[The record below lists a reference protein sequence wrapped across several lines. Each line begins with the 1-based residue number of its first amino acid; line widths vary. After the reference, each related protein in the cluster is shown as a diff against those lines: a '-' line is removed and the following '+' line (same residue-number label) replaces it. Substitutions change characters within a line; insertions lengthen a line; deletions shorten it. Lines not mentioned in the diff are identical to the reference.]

1 MQNKQTSM
9 TQFGSNSTK
18 NNNTDDYNNDLLL
31 IESENVLSTLNNII
45 DSHDVTNK
53 SIRIKKNIDIKK
65 QASLLKASSHIQMT
79 NKEQNQQYHN
89 HYQHHHHHQNSFINN
104 KTTSNSI
111 SGLNSIKKFKSKSF
125 LLSLNRRILD
135 SPSNSSI
142 STFDQVSY
150 NNNNNTD
157 PKVSNLNG
165 SKSISKKSSS
175 NFLNIMSSSV
185 TNNQQTQPPQQQQQQ
200 TFNSTCLLNSSKKK
214 RSSLFNLFSFNKNS
228 STTSLTKSTLTNNNN
243 NENNNEKTDNSSLE
257 QIDSTNRYRPHSIAF
272 PSNFQTIHRMSTGT
286 TATTSTSTVM
296 SESFKPSKDFR
307 SISKNTKLLIPTSS
321 DSATNTVTLIKKTS
335 IQSKGFSIPLNA
347 SFCLNPIPI
356 NCLNQYSISSNLE
369 LNKSKTCLCSQQ
381 KEVITNKNDLNLN
394 NNKMIEPI
402 DNIDNDNNNVEL
414 VNNNNEEF
422 DDSVFFK
429 PASFDLDTEGS
440 CLKELNQR
448 FRLNNDNNNNNSKMN
463 ELDLSKKIMKSDYYV
478 NKEVMIFVLY
488 IEKIFFAHF

>member
-1 MQNKQTSM
+1 MQNKQTSL

-18 NNNTDDYNNDLLL
+18 NNKTDDYNNDLLL

-89 HYQHHHHHQNSFINN
+89 HYQHHHHLNSFINN

-150 NNNNNTD
+150 NNNNNNNNNSYNT
-157 PKVSNLNG
+157 KVSNLSG

-185 TNNQQTQPPQQQQQQ
+185 TNNQQTQPQQQQQ

-243 NENNNEKTDNSSLE
+243 NNNNNENEKTDNSSLE

-356 NCLNQYSISSNLE
+356 NCLNHYSISSNLE

-381 KEVITNKNDLNLN
+381 KELITNSNDL

-402 DNIDNDNNNVEL
+402 IDNIDNVEL
-414 VNNNNEEF
+414 VNNEEF

-478 NKEVMIFVLY
+478 NKKVMIFVS
-488 IEKIFFAHF
+488 